1 MNLPPNEVEMKVSL
15 ADEADEVNN
24 TEEDIVNDVVD
35 KVISDEQP
43 IAPKQ
48 LFEAQPPAKVK
59 RKKKQLSEKQLA
71 HLTRIRKLALEK
83 RRQNRIAK
91 TKEQPAIIKPS
102 VASSVTSS
110 VASSPTMSYDKFEE
124 YMTIYKKR
132 KKEAKGVSK
141 QIEQD
146 KEEDNSSLFFK
157 TYTNPCELYGN
168 LFY

>member
-15 ADEADEVNN
+15 ADEVNN
-24 TEEDIVNDVVD
+24 TEEEIVNDVVD

-48 LFEAQPPAKVK
+48 LFEQPQPPAKKVK

-102 VASSVTSS
+102 VASS
-110 VASSPTMSYDKFEE
+110 PTMSYDKFEE
-124 YMTIYKKR
+124 YMSIYKKR

-146 KEEDNSSLFFK
+146 KEEDNSSLFYK